1 MKATIISILAA
12 GLLIGGAIMFSS
24 SASDEPAGTAQNV
37 TVADGTQIVEIT
49 AKGGYSP
56 KKTIA
61 QANMPTVLKVKT
73 NGTFDCTSGL
83 SIAALKYQASL
94 PPTGITEIPVPPQK
108 TGTTIKGL
116 CAMGMFNF
124 TIAFK

>member
-1 MKATIISILAA
+1 MLS
-12 GLLIGGAIMFSS
+12 GGSGES
-24 SASDEPAGTAQNV
+24 AGTAQNV
-37 TVADGTQIVEIT
+37 TVENGTQIVEIT

-56 KKTIA
+56 KKTVA
-61 QANMPTVLKVKT
+61 QADMPTVLKVKT
-73 NGTFDCTSGL
+73 DGTFDCTSGL
-83 SIAALKYQASL
+83 SIRALNYQATL

-108 TGTTIKGL
+108 AGTTIKGL